1 MADSICGSLGE
12 PEFPVGPCCIGMG
25 ADDDL
30 LLHDPIL
37 PRPTEASEVS
47 NQKVSSSD
55 IRLRSRI
62 AALDLETIALMN
74 ALPRSFDGSSVPEM
88 TAT

>member
-1 MADSICGSLGE
+1 MADSICGSLVE
-12 PEFPVGPCCIGMG
+12 PELPVGLRRMDVG

-30 LLHDPIL
+30 LLHGSIL
-37 PRPTEASEVS
+37 PCPTEATEVL

-62 AALDLETIALMN
+62 AAFDLLTIALMN